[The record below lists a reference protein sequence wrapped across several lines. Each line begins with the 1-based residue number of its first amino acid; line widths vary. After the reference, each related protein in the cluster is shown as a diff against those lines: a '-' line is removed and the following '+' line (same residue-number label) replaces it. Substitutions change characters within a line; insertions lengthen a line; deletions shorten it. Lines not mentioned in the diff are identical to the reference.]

1 MKEVKC
7 NLQGQP
13 LGEEEARPKK
23 ARLEPDELHDD
34 TVIHSNMT
42 VKQHAE
48 LRRKED
54 EERRRAEEE
63 KEEEERRRQRE
74 VEAAMRIKDSC
85 GYHSL
90 TPEFVDEKELA
101 VSTRWISLNEYLF
114 NGIFYVRTNQPC
126 PTAGCWGRRRW
137 RRGGRR
143 PRASRPRPTSSTR
156 RARWRRRVFVF
167 LLDFLFYP

>member
-13 LGEEEARPKK
+13 LEEEEAKPKKK
-23 ARLEPDELHDD
+23 ARLEAEELHDD

-48 LRRKED
+48 LRRRED

-63 KEEEERRRQRE
+63 REEEERRRQRE
-74 VEAAMRIKDSC
+74 LEAAMRIKDSC

-101 VSTRWISLNEYLF
+101 VNTRWIS
-114 NGIFYVRTNQPC
+114 
-126 PTAGCWGRRRW
+126 
-137 RRGGRR
+137 
-143 PRASRPRPTSSTR
+143 
-156 RARWRRRVFVF
+156 
-167 LLDFLFYP
+167 